1 MTLTALDSLAGQMS
15 ALKTGGV
22 SGNVP
27 VKRTGKK
34 RIEQVE
40 ESDDESDTEGEAEEG
55 SETDT
60 DTDSG
65 GE

>member
-1 MTLTALDSLAGQMS
+1 MS

-65 GE
+65 RE

>member
-1 MTLTALDSLAGQMS
+1 MS

-27 VKRTGKK
+27 VKRTEKK